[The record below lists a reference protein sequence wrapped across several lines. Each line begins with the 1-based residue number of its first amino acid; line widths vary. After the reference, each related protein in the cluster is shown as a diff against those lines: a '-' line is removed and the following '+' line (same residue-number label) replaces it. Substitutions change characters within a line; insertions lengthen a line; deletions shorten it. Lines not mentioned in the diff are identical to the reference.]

1 MPASSDTPQIN
12 PSQPK
17 PVLRLIPLEDTV
29 VFPNMG
35 ITLTEEVGD
44 DERVVLVPRHEN
56 EFLEVGTIA
65 EVTERLRLPGGGHA
79 VALSGEHRAL
89 IGAAQTGPS
98 GELRVEVDERPD
110 EVPVDGHTRELE
122 REYRATV
129 EEILE
134 LRGDDGRIAA
144 FLRAIAEPGAL
155 ADSAGYSPNLSYEQK
170 VQLLRTLDVTER
182 LELSVKLQRESLAE
196 LQIRKRIR
204 EDVQEGAEKQQREY
218 FLRKQ
223 MESIR
228 KELDEDDAS
237 VAEEYRTKIEAAG
250 MPEDVQAQALKELG
264 RLERMGE
271 QTGESSMI
279 RTYLDWLIAVPWSK
293 RSEEHLDPVA
303 ARAVLDADHA
313 GLEDVKDR
321 VTEYLAVRKLR
332 QDRGIEADPKSGA
345 ILTLIGPPGTGKTS
359 IGESIARATGRE
371 FVRMSLGGVRDEA
384 EIRGHRRT
392 YIGALPG
399 RLVRALRDAGT
410 MNPVILLDEVDKV
423 GADWRG
429 DPSAALLEVLDPAQN
444 HSFRDH
450 YLDVELDL
458 SQVMFIAT
466 ANVADTIPGPLLDR
480 MEVIRFD
487 GYTSE
492 EKLAIAKG
500 YLWPRQRDRNGLR
513 ESEVEI
519 SDDVLK
525 TIIAEYTREAGVRNL
540 ERELGTVLRKT
551 ATRIASAQ
559 SQTETDEAAG
569 ASGADAQD
577 AAKSAAKSNGKV
589 PDGEVKKAAKKGKAK
604 AAKAA
609 KQTPV
614 KIDLETV
621 RDALG
626 RQKFF
631 QESAARTAT
640 PGVATGLAVTGA
652 GGDVLFVEATAMKA
666 GESAPGNAL
675 VLTGQLGDVMKESA
689 RIALSYVRGHAEELG
704 IPESAFEGREFH
716 VHVPAGAIPKDGPSA
731 GVTMVTAL
739 ASLLSGRP
747 VKHTVGMTGEV
758 TLQGRVLPI
767 GGLKQ
772 KALAAHAA
780 GLTDVILPE
789 RNRGDLDEI
798 PEEVREQ
805 MAFHP
810 VMTVQ
815 EVLDRALEPARDVAH
830 V

>member
-1 MPASSDTPQIN
+1 MASA
-12 PSQPK
+12 PSSSSQDGKSPEQSPK
-17 PVLRLIPLEDTV
+17 PVLRLIPLDDTV
-29 VFPNMG
+29 VFPSMG
-35 ITLTEEVGD
+35 ITLTVDVGD

-65 EVTERLRLPGGGHA
+65 EVSEQLRLPGGARA

-89 IGAAQTGPS
+89 IGAAQTGPE

-110 EVPVDGHTRELE
+110 DVPVDKRTRELE
-122 REYRATV
+122 REYRAVV

-144 FLRAIAEPGAL
+144 FLRAIVEPGPL
-155 ADSAGYSPNLSYEQK
+155 ADSAGYSPNLTYEHK
-170 VQLLRTLDVTER
+170 VELLRTLDVTDR
-182 LELSVKLQRESLAE
+182 LELSVKLQRDSLAE
-196 LQIRKRIR
+196 LQVRKRIR
-204 EDVQEGAEKQQREY
+204 EDVQEGADKQQREY

-228 KELDEDDAS
+228 KELGEDEGS
-237 VAEEYRTKIEAAG
+237 IAEEYRAKIEAAE
-250 MPEDVQAQALKELG
+250 MPEDVQEQALKELG

-303 ARAVLDADHA
+303 AREVLDADHA

-321 VTEYLAVRKLR
+321 ITEYLAVRKLR
-332 QDRGIEADPKSGA
+332 QDRNIEADPKSGA

-359 IGESIARATGRE
+359 IGESIASATGRE

-513 ESEVEI
+513 EEEVSV
-519 SDDVLK
+519 SDDVLR
-525 TIIAEYTREAGVRNL
+525 TITSEYTREAGVRNL

-551 ATRIASAQ
+551 ATQIAS
-559 SQTETDEAAG
+559 
-569 ASGADAQD
+569 
-577 AAKSAAKSNGKV
+577 
-589 PDGEVKKAAKKGKAK
+589 GKAE
-604 AAKAA
+604 A
-609 KQTPV
+609 PV
-614 KIDLETV
+614 EIDLDTV

-631 QESAARTAT
+631 QESASRTAL
-640 PGVATGLAVTGA
+640 PGVATGLAVTGT
-652 GGDVLFVEATAMKA
+652 GGDVLFVEATAMTGK
-666 GESAPGNAL
+666 GDL
-675 VLTGQLGDVMKESA
+675 TLTGQLGDVMKESA

-704 IPESAFEGREFH
+704 IDEHTFEEHEFH

-805 MAFHP
+805 MSFHP
-810 VMTVQ
+810 VMSID
-815 EVLDRALEPARDVAH
+815 EVIELALEPAPKVSRVS
-830 V
+830 